1 MRKIVPAAMLILGTA
16 YLLLG
21 IFLLMAPLLWNSTAG
36 AEGIRETVRSLIG
49 CGTAIDDDTSAAL
62 SLILIFQGIKLME
75 RRDRTIGSILYSLW
89 LLVPSLL
96 AIAAIDSDPG
106 IIPLAVSNAIPGT
119 ALSTL
124 VFSIFLTIVFRLLI
138 SMARN
143 VVKADSIA
151 SEPVMIEDI
160 QKKKALPAPRKKPD
174 ERPVYDIVIADEA
187 PTREEVAAEPS
198 RSKEEESSTASSEV
212 HSAIEKIIR
221 TSKGKESYQSISRK
235 RKRLKAIPP
244 DELAD
249 AINSVKGLRV
259 YSDSKGQIGNVED
272 ELNGMILYS
281 FSPFTLI
288 AENKKGSLKKIRC
301 EDLAVPA
308 FSMEQATEL
317 AEKAVKEY
325 SKGGFSYSALEG
337 ELKVSGKDTKISK
350 DSFIVPWYRK
360 ELSYADPAIGDKLFA
375 LDFYLKYAME
385 RGLVPYSRTLGEDKA
400 R

>member
-1 MRKIVPAAMLILGTA
+1 MRKIIPAAMLILGTA

-21 IFLLMAPLLWNSTAG
+21 IFLLMAPLLWNSAAG

-49 CGTAIDDDTSAAL
+49 RGTAIDDDTAAAL

-106 IIPLAVSNAIPGT
+106 IIPRAVSNAIPGT

-143 VVKADSIA
+143 VVKADSTDP
-151 SEPVMIEDI
+151 EPAMIEDT

-187 PTREEVAAEPS
+187 PTREEAAAEPGS
-198 RSKEEESSTASSEV
+198 SKAEGSGTSSEV

-235 RKRLKAIPP
+235 RKRLKAMPP

-281 FSPFTLI
+281 FSPFTII

-337 ELKVSGKDTKISK
+337 ELKVSGKDAKISK

-375 LDFYLKYAME
+375 LDFHLKYAME